1 MTLSTKILIAI
12 SAIVAICLSAIII
25 YKQIEISDRQKAI
38 ETEVVKQKD
47 LAGNITRSMNE
58 YATKKDIES
67 YIQNSNLNLKAIQD
81 DMKLLSAEISAVN
94 DYTIDSIGYHKTN
107 ISSTHTGETNP
118 DPKIPTVECN
128 GQQIPCPNTD
138 SFGYLTD
145 QQMLKLYEPFV
156 NVNVPIGEVGFSAW
170 QQKPWEVKILPRTYH
185 MTSVVGTDENQRQY
199 FYNKVSVN
207 VDGKS
212 YDVKISTATTKQEYP
227 EASFNWWNPRLF
239 FTVGD
244 SINISQ
250 LKNSN
255 NIGLLFSSISYGKF
269 KLNPVFSL
277 MQIGISYETNTSKPA
292 IIVNPINYNLANSIS
307 SNFIQNTYVGPSI
320 QIDFNSNFYFGGN
333 ISIGF

>member
-1 MTLSTKILIAI
+1 VTYKIKILI
-12 SAIVAICLSAIII
+12 SICVIFVLSILLLIC
-25 YKQIEISDRQKAI
+25 YNQYNLTQQQKRI
-38 ETEVVKQKD
+38 ETEIVKQKD

-67 YIQNSNLNLKAIQD
+67 YIQNNNLNLKAIQD

-94 DYTIDSIGYHKTN
+94 DYTVDSIGYHKTN
-107 ISSTHTGETNP
+107 ISSTHIGETNP

-138 SFGYLTD
+138 SFGYLKN
-145 QQMLKLYEPFV
+145 QQMLTLYEPFV

-199 FYNKVSVN
+199 FYNKVSVS
-207 VDGKS
+207 VEGKT

-239 FTVGD
+239 MGIDGGLNLSQMSGEASPNLDVG
-244 SINISQ
+244 
-250 LKNSN
+250 
-255 NIGLLFSSISYGKF
+255 FMSYGRF
-269 KLNPVFSL
+269 KNQPDFSFLQLGLGFGIDNKKIQFVVTPFTYNVGKHIPL
-277 MQIGISYETNTSKPA
+277 MNN
-292 IIVNPINYNLANSIS
+292 V
-307 SNFIQNTYVGPSI
+307 YVGPSLYI
-320 QIDFNSNFYFGGN
+320 GSNGD
-333 ISIGF
+333 ISIMGGLRTAL